1 MTGVQ
6 TCALPISSTPTKLR
20 DGVQAAV
27 TITTAQAVNALA
39 VPTSSVNHLGTI
51 DYVLVLNGSTTKM
64 QIITVGSVGALYTQV
79 TGGLTAGQRVVLAN
93 PNTPIPTSTVTGRI
107 ARITGGASGTTGLL
121 GGTSGTSGT
130 RPSG

>member
-1 MTGVQ
+1 VQ
-6 TCALPISSTPTKLR
+6 LAFTSTPTKLR

-27 TITTAQAVNALA
+27 TITTAQTVNALA
-39 VPTSSVNHLGTI
+39 VPTSAVNHRGTI

-64 QIITVGSVGALYTQV
+64 QIITLGAVGALYTQV

-107 ARITGGASGTTGLL
+107 ARITGGASSTTGLL
-121 GGTSGTSGT
+121 GGTSGTGGT